1 MISKATGVVSPLRV
15 ITRAEGGPAGSLL
28 RRLKTTTI
36 TDRGATGAQELAPAL
51 SC

>member
-28 RRLKTTTI
+28 QRLKTTI